1 MDTFLDSKKDFII
14 LGLCGKTGSG
24 STTIAQIL
32 QTPFAKL
39 NLPQPGDAVG
49 DMWEAA
55 EYRIFYTYAQKHWKS
70 FFRIKSSS
78 LITAHILKEKPEQFQ
93 EFLRELVPAAVYNE
107 KEELIQKFTN
117 SFFNEKMQ
125 FSLLE
130 LFKIDPADSKYLC
143 EWFSSDQIP
152 KNENGVDYTFTPNIQ
167 E

>member
-1 MDTFLDSKKDFII
+1 MEYQFSGSNNYRIMDTFLDSKKDFII

-78 LITAHILKEKPEQFQ
+78 LITAHMLLWRLHPKMPANAETQTTMNYGDAYSDICSQFQ
-93 EFLRELVPAAVYNE
+93 AL
-107 KEELIQKFTN
+107 
-117 SFFNEKMQ
+117 
-125 FSLLE
+125 
-130 LFKIDPADSKYLC
+130 
-143 EWFSSDQIP
+143 
-152 KNENGVDYTFTPNIQ
+152 
-167 E
+167 